1 MQPPGI
7 IKAIEL
13 IHQGKHSRISLGSS
27 EKYQRVIIKQASQ
40 QAHPL
45 AANRRLL
52 HEYEILNTLNING
65 VIQPLNHQQT
75 DTGHYLT
82 FPDMT
87 AISLR
92 DWLVSKRPTYQT
104 RLQVALK
111 LSQILGQVHEARIT
125 HKQITPDNILIN
137 PTSGAVFIID
147 FSISTRLSREHPASG
162 DAQSHPE
169 NLPYIAPEQTGR
181 INRYIDYRTDYYSL
195 GVTLYE
201 MFTGRLPFT
210 QRDNQAL
217 LHCHIARQ
225 PTAPHLINPE
235 LPKAL
240 SGIILK
246 LLAKDAA
253 QRYQSSYGLYHDLNT
268 CLSISSTDNTDFPVG
283 LKDLSERFELPQSL
297 YGRSSTVAE
306 LKVCFDNVVKG
317 EQSMALI
324 TGYAGVGKSSVV
336 HELRHYISQ
345 QHGLFASGKFDQYH
359 RNRPY
364 TAIYQA
370 MQTLIRQLLTESDE
384 RIKHWRSN
392 LQQAF
397 GSNAQVL
404 LKLIPELEL
413 IIGEQP
419 DAPRLSPSEEQH
431 RFSHI
436 FRQMLRVFATAEH
449 PLVLFFDDLH
459 WADLSS
465 LTLLEKL
472 AHHPQHPHLLIIGSY
487 RDQEFNQN
495 HPFQLSL
502 QRLKS
507 APLCLS
513 LFEIK
518 ALTLEDIQHLIA
530 DTLSHS
536 MHESE
541 PLATICFE
549 KTQGNPFFL
558 NQFLLDLYE
567 KRLIHFQGNR
577 WTWNESEIRSCE
589 ITDNVIDFM
598 VDKIRRLSPQTQS
611 VIQIAACIGNPV
623 ALTTLAA
630 VCKQSAE
637 KTATD
642 LWQAFNE
649 GLMFPLASNHPSNP
663 NIQDELT
670 EQIRYRFVHDRV
682 QQAAYS
688 LIPSGAIQELH
699 YRIGKILQKQ
709 APEQHLGRR
718 IFDITNNLNQAQTL
732 IQSGIEK
739 EELAHLN
746 LQAGLR
752 AKEAAAFESAFDYFQ
767 KGIELLGNN
776 CWEAQN
782 SLALSLYQ
790 HAAEAAYIK
799 ADFTTLYQ
807 LIEVALPHCHQLS
820 EQVQLQELQIQ
831 ALVATNHFDDALKV
845 ALGLLKHL
853 RIPLP
858 KMPGALAIHRIRLS
872 SLIRLYRFSDN
883 QILNLPQMT
892 HPHALAAMP
901 ILASMFGVVKF
912 SSSGLRPL
920 VMAKEV
926 ELTLRY
932 GLSNESA
939 MAFAGY
945 GGVLCGKYQQIDLGY
960 RLGSLALKLA
970 AQTDNNR
977 AGHKAQSLFNTY
989 IRHYKEPLQ
998 RCSDALLT
1006 AYHKGMETGDIEWSA
1021 YSLAAHIQYALPL
1034 NDNLDQLSIK
1044 LREYTLQLQE
1054 SGQKQSLQ
1062 YSLMVLQFVEILRRP
1077 SEQISLNGEY
1087 YNEEKMLAEH
1097 HENNHKT
1104 ATCLHF
1110 FYQSLLAFIF
1120 HEHAQADTFSHQ
1132 AQRFSPYISGTYTE
1146 PFLHY
1151 IHALNSIA
1159 LLPSLRDAEQMQR
1172 VKEIN
1177 LYLKSVE
1184 KLAEHC
1190 PQNHAHHRLL
1200 VKASLLTYEQAYS
1213 EAIDLFD
1220 QAITLAQKHS
1230 FHLDYAIGNELASL
1244 CYRSWG
1250 KQAIADHYLLEAHQA
1265 YNRLGAD
1272 NKVRQLEAKYHRLHS
1287 TNSSVKQPESIAS
1300 HTSNEITELP
1310 SKAYDVTSVIKASQA
1325 ISDEIVLEPLLSRLI
1340 TLAIEN
1346 AGAQRAVL
1354 LLNRQTLFIAAEASI
1369 EGDTQFYEALS
1380 LEESARLLPVSIIHY
1395 VARTKETV
1403 VLGHA
1408 SQHEMFQQDPYIQHQ
1423 QPLSLLC
1430 LPIIYH
1436 GELTA
1441 ILYLE
1446 NSQSRD
1452 VFDRSRLEALQILSA
1467 QAAISIENAKLYQSL
1482 EQSEYNY
1489 KSLFINAVEGI
1500 FRAAPEGRF
1509 ISANPA
1515 LATLLGYA
1523 TPDDFLNEITD
1534 IASQCFIDDHDLHT
1548 FMETL
1553 NTQQQI
1559 INFETRWQK
1568 KSGVVVSVAISAR
1581 KVSDAHGSLAYYE
1594 GSLTD
1599 ISERKAKEAAEQA
1612 RHKAETE
1619 NEEKSRF
1626 LATMSHEIRTPMN
1639 GILGMT
1645 QLLKKSDLT
1654 PKQIEQ
1660 VDTIFK
1666 AGKSLLTILNDI
1678 LDFSKAESGQLGLE
1692 SNPFNIDDVFDE
1704 VYCLFMPLAQEKS
1717 LHIVPQ
1723 VDRHLP
1729 SVMGDRRALTQILMN
1744 LCSNALKF
1752 THEGYITL
1760 KTCLLEQT
1768 AEKIKIR
1775 IEVEDTGIGI
1785 AEASQAKIFQHF
1797 IQADNT
1803 ITRRYGG
1810 TGLGLAITKQM
1821 VEQQKGQIGFSS
1833 QEGRGS
1839 TFWFELDYPICM
1851 KIETNPATQDPP
1863 AKQTIPLDI
1872 LLVEDTPVNQQVA
1885 KGLLESDGH
1894 NVSIAED
1901 GYTALSMHNDHLYD
1915 VILMDIHLPDMDGV
1929 TTTQKIRA
1937 HKDPERASIRVIAL
1951 TASVSPSEIEQY
1963 KQAGMDGVLAKP
1975 IQFESMQQLLHEI
1988 STGGTDVSPVA
1999 LAETAIPAKEK
2010 LLNATLLQQHQQL
2023 LGNERF
2029 QQLLEQF
2036 YSMADTLIPEIE
2048 SAARDH
2054 QLKQVA
2060 IATHTLAGAA
2070 ANFGFQRLHT
2080 HCQQIEQAAQREE
2093 TKEEIKTR
2101 VSELPTLYKESRC
2114 ALSLQFDE
2122 A

>member
-1 MQPPGI
+1 MQASGT

-13 IHQGKHSRISLGSS
+13 IHQGKHSRISRGTS
-27 EKYQRVIIKQASQ
+27 EKHQSIIIKQASQ

-45 AANRRLL
+45 SANRRLL
-52 HEYEILNTLNING
+52 HEYEILKALSFSGI
-65 VIQPLNHQQT
+65 IQPLEHQQA
-75 DTGHYLT
+75 DAGHSLI
-82 FPDMT
+82 FSDCA
-87 AISLR
+87 AINLR
-92 DWLVSKRPTYQT
+92 EWLVSKRPSYQN
-104 RLQVALK
+104 RLKVALN
-111 LSQILGQVHEARIT
+111 LSQILGQIHQARIT

-195 GVTLYE
+195 GITLYE

-225 PTAPHLINPE
+225 PIAPHLINSE
-235 LPKAL
+235 LPKAI
-240 SGIILK
+240 SNIILK

-253 QRYQSSYGLYHDLNT
+253 QRYQSSYGLYHDLHT
-268 CLSISSTDNTDFPVG
+268 CLSATSADTLDFPIG
-283 LKDLSERFELPQSL
+283 LKDVSERFELPQSL

-306 LKVCFDNVVKG
+306 LKSCFDNVVKG

-384 RIKHWRSN
+384 RIKHWRTN
-392 LQQAF
+392 LQNAF

-507 APLCLS
+507 SPLCLS

-518 ALTLEDIQHLIA
+518 ALTLEDIQHLVA

-536 MHESE
+536 TLESE

-567 KRLIHFQGNR
+567 KRLIRFQGSN
-577 WTWNESEIRSCE
+577 WSWNENEIRSCE

-623 ALTTLAA
+623 ALPILAA
-630 VCKQSAE
+630 ACKQSAE
-637 KTATD
+637 QTATD
-642 LWQAFNE
+642 LWQVINE
-649 GLMFPLASNHPSNP
+649 GLMFPLASNHPSNSKT
-663 NIQDELT
+663 LT
-670 EQIRYRFVHDRV
+670 ELPEHLRYRFVHDRV

-688 LIPSGAIQELH
+688 LIPSADIQELH
-699 YRIGKILQKQ
+699 YRIGKILQEQ
-709 APEQHLGRR
+709 RPEQHQGRR
-718 IFDITNNLNQAQTL
+718 IFDITNNLNQAQAL
-732 IQSGIEK
+732 IQSDTER

-767 KGIELLGNN
+767 KGIELLAAD
-776 CWEAQN
+776 CWSHQ
-782 SLALSLYQ
+782 SHLALSLYQ

-807 LIEVALPHCHQLS
+807 LIDIALPHCHQLT

-831 ALVATNHFDDALKV
+831 ALVATNHFDDALRV
-845 ALGLLKHL
+845 ALGLLKQL

-858 KMPGALAIHRIRLS
+858 KTPGSIAINRVRLS
-872 SLIRLYRFSDN
+872 SLIRLYRFSDE

-892 HPHALAAMP
+892 HANAVAAMP
-901 ILASMFGVVKF
+901 ILTSMFGVVKF

-945 GGVLCGKYQQIDLGY
+945 GGVLCGKYQQIDMGY
-960 RLGSLALKLA
+960 RLGILALKLA
-970 AQTDNNR
+970 QQTDNNR

-998 RCSDALLT
+998 RCSEALL
-1006 AYHKGMETGDIEWSA
+1006 AAHNKGMETGDIEWSA
-1021 YSLAAHIQYALPL
+1021 YSLAAHIQYVLPL
-1034 NDNLDQLSIK
+1034 SDNLDQLAIK
-1044 LREYTLQLQE
+1044 LQEYTLQLQE

-1062 YSLMVLQFVEILRRP
+1062 YSLMALQFVEVLRHPSNLIL
-1077 SEQISLNGEY
+1077 LNGEY

-1104 ATCLHF
+1104 AICLHF

-1120 HEHAQADTFSHQ
+1120 QQHKQADTFSHQ
-1132 AQRFSPYISGTYTE
+1132 AQAFSPYISGTYTE

-1151 IHALNSIA
+1151 IHALNSLA
-1159 LLPSLRDAEQMQR
+1159 LLPSLRESEQMQR
-1172 VKEIN
+1172 IKEIN
-1177 LYLKSVE
+1177 VYLKSVS

-1190 PQNHAHHRLL
+1190 PHNHEHHFLL

-1220 QAITLAQKHS
+1220 HAISLARQHN
-1230 FHLDYAIGNELASL
+1230 FQLDYAIGNELASH
-1244 CYRSWG
+1244 CYRDWG
-1250 KQAIADHYLLEAHQA
+1250 KPTIADHFLLKAYQA
-1265 YNRLGAD
+1265 YEQLGAA
-1272 NKVRQLEAKYHRLHS
+1272 NKLRQLESKYGGLIPA
-1287 TNSSVKQPESIAS
+1287 TNKVNHLQDTESRP
-1300 HTSNEITELP
+1300 SNEVTELP
-1310 SKAYDVTSVIKASQA
+1310 NKTYDVASVIKASQA

-1340 TLAIEN
+1340 KLAIEN

-1354 LLNRQTLFIAAEASI
+1354 LLNRQTLVIEAEASI
-1369 EGDTQFYEALS
+1369 EEDTQFYEALA
-1380 LEESARLLPVSIIHY
+1380 LEEGVNLLPVSIIHY

-1408 SQHEMFQQDPYIQHQ
+1408 SQHEMFQQDPYIQNQ

-1515 LATLLGYA
+1515 LAALLGYA
-1523 TPDDFLNEITD
+1523 SPDAFLNEITD
-1534 IASQCFIDDHDLHT
+1534 IASQCFIDDDDLHT

-1553 NTQQQI
+1553 NTKQQI

-1568 KSGVVVSVAISAR
+1568 KSGLPVYVAISAR
-1581 KVSDAHGSLAYYE
+1581 KVSDAQGSLEYYE

-1612 RHKAETE
+1612 RHKAEAE

-1645 QLLKKSDLT
+1645 QLLKKTDLT
-1654 PKQIEQ
+1654 QKQIEQ

-1666 AGKSLLTILNDI
+1666 AGKSLLAILNDI
-1678 LDFSKAESGQLGLE
+1678 LDFSKAESGQLALE
-1692 SNPFNIDDVFDE
+1692 ANPFKIDDVFDE

-1717 LHIVPQ
+1717 LQILPQ
-1723 VDRHLP
+1723 VDRNLP
-1729 SVMGDRRALTQILMN
+1729 TVVGDRRALTQILMN

-1760 KTCLLEQT
+1760 KTFALEQT
-1768 AEKIKIR
+1768 KDKISVR
-1775 IEVEDTGIGI
+1775 IEIEDTGIGI

-1810 TGLGLAITKQM
+1810 TGLGLAITKHM
-1821 VEQQKGQIGFSS
+1821 VEQQNGRIGFSS
-1833 QEGRGS
+1833 QENKGS
-1839 TFWFELDYPICM
+1839 TFWLELDYPVCTRI
-1851 KIETNPATQDPP
+1851 KADGAVHPA
-1863 AKQTIPLDI
+1863 QTRLTSSLDI

-1894 NVSIAED
+1894 SVSIAED
-1901 GYTALSMHNDHLYD
+1901 GFTALSMHNDHLYD
-1915 VILMDIHLPDMDGV
+1915 LILMDIHLPDMDGM
-1929 TTTQKIRA
+1929 TTTQKIRS
-1937 HKDPERASIRVIAL
+1937 HQDPARASIKVIAL

-1963 KQAGMDGVLAKP
+1963 MQAGMDGVLAKP
-1975 IQFESMQQLLHEI
+1975 IQFETMQQLLHDI
-1988 STGGTDVSPVA
+1988 STDNTHAHYQVA
-1999 LAETAIPAKEK
+1999 FSETATPQQEK
-2010 LLNATLLQQHQQL
+2010 LLNTSLLLQHQQL
-2023 LGNERF
+2023 LGTERF

-2036 YSMADTLIPEIE
+2036 YSMADALIPEIE
-2048 SAARDH
+2048 SATREH
-2054 QLKQVA
+2054 QFTQVA
-2060 IATHTLAGAA
+2060 TATHTLAGAA
-2070 ANFGFQRLHT
+2070 ANFGFQRLHA
-2080 HCQQIEQAAQREE
+2080 HCQKIEQSAQIKPFEE
-2093 TKEEIKTR
+2093 VKALTSQLAT
-2101 VSELPTLYKESRC
+2101 VYKESRVEL
-2114 ALSLQFDE
+2114 ALQLDPS
-2122 A
+2122 